1 MSLVL
6 GHVGQNVGKIG
17 LHIQFCSFFVTLLSN
32 YLPAAGWQIPKI
44 TLIAGADAC
53 HTLWTYVA
61 LNFEKNI
68 VGEVCLPQFKDISL
82 NFEKI

>member
-44 TLIAGADAC
+44 THIEEDS
-53 HTLWTYVA
+53 
-61 LNFEKNI
+61 NI
-68 VGEVCLPQFKDISL
+68 SRKFVRNSHKVRQGVVLKEQ
-82 NFEKI
+82 

>member
-1 MSLVL
+1 MKISIFSFFSGENESMSLVL

-44 TLIAGADAC
+44 TLKAGANTFPHFC
-53 HTLWTYVA
+53 T
-61 LNFEKNI
+61 
-68 VGEVCLPQFKDISL
+68 EVVY
-82 NFEKI
+82 